1 MSPASKQRCAT
12 MNRSN
17 LFLVYFMGMFLYW
30 VSNWSI
36 VYVFEGVNDSK
47 GKVGGTLPKKR

>member
-1 MSPASKQRCAT
+1 